1 MAKINTLFMTKMA
14 KTHTLWGHTYLYNPC
29 EGVLLPGKLQVT
41 SSLGICRA
49 FDNFSCLRVV
59 HLLHHA
65 SQVCPSDEVSS
76 KVMLSFISG
85 FQGRLLCCFSLVSE
99 PVLNCCDMR
108 KWLNYVTYKCWKYL
122 FCLYNR
128 WSASCLACI
137 ECKQKS
143 QKSQILYAR
152 NIGRLIPLID
162 AQWKLNRHL
171 STSESV
177 LVLQYEYRYHD
188 KISWCHHND
197 IAILHE

>member
-122 FCLYNR
+122 FCLYNTDQPHVWHVLSVNR
-128 WSASCLACI
+128 SHRNHRSCMLETLVDWYPWSTLNGNSIDIC
-137 ECKQKS
+137 Q
-143 QKSQILYAR
+143 
-152 NIGRLIPLID
+152 PLN
-162 AQWKLNRHL
+162 Q
-171 STSESV
+171 
-177 LVLQYEYRYHD
+177 
-188 KISWCHHND
+188 C
-197 IAILHE
+197 